1 MGLCSSSSRGPRR
14 FSRRPRRVRID
25 SSPGD
30 ILHEEMNAGNDES
43 VAELHTYIR
52 NNQDVIPNGTR
63 FWQGERISTGFVE
76 SMVTIVAR
84 ADQKRAAESTR
95 LALPTT
101 HLLWEDIYLLLK
113 NLSNEDPLLC
123 EFLELMESHGLNPGR
138 PIASETMRAFLSSSD
153 F

>member
-30 ILHEEMNAGNDES
+30 ILHEEMNARNDDS

-63 FWQGERISTGFVE
+63 FWQGERISTAVVE
-76 SMVTIVAR
+76 SMVTKLVSKRFVKKQQMQLTSRGAHCCRSTRKCQTTIWSRRFGNGTFVPACCSITPDFL
-84 ADQKRAAESTR
+84 ADSRLPVHFAPAES
-95 LALPTT
+95 P
-101 HLLWEDIYLLLK
+101 
-113 NLSNEDPLLC
+113 
-123 EFLELMESHGLNPGR
+123 
-138 PIASETMRAFLSSSD
+138 
-153 F
+153 